1 MTPVGLAILLFAVAA
16 GLVVAEM
23 LLPAHGT
30 LGVLAAV
37 SVVAGIV
44 VCYRVSHALALY
56 VALGFALV
64 APLAGALWMKLWPR
78 TPLGRRLILR
88 PPAPADPE
96 APQAVRVGQ
105 PGIVVTDLRPGGL
118 VDFAGERL
126 AARSERGILP
136 AGQRVEVIAVVDGR
150 PTVRAV

>member
-1 MTPVGLAILLFAVAA
+1 MTPTGLAILFFTVAA
-16 GLVVAEM
+16 GLLVAEM

-37 SVVAGIV
+37 AVVAGVV

-56 VALGFALV
+56 VALGVTLA
-64 APLAGALWMKLWPR
+64 APFAGALWIKLWPR

-88 PPAPADPE
+88 PTTPGDGLPAY
-96 APQAVRVGQ
+96 AVRVGQ
-105 PGIVVTDLRPGGL
+105 AGVVATDLRPTGFC
-118 VDFAGERL
+118 DFGGERL
-126 AARSERGILP
+126 ECRSEHGLLP